1 MTLETVPLEG
11 LNTFASQLL
20 GHKVYESIAHIGHG
34 SFVQRYVEE
43 IEGSSK
49 AQIRQLRNQL
59 LHPMVGSSEP
69 RICGCVPGEFPCLNP
84 KTSIFYIS
92 NHAVGHTKIC

>member
-34 SFVQRYVEE
+34 SFVQRNVEE
-43 IEGSSK
+43 IEGSSE
-49 AQIRQLRNQL
+49 AHIRQLRNQL
-59 LHPMVGSSEP
+59 LHPVGGGEP
-69 RICGCVPGEFPCLNP
+69 RICGCVPAEFPCL
-84 KTSIFYIS
+84 SR
-92 NHAVGHTKIC
+92 